1 MALADYQAL
10 VDSMVRAES
19 AAIDATDRD
28 QAIALAVQ
36 RYSQD
41 VERRLVKDVAWTPS
55 GYFGPLPEGW
65 APGCYLIG
73 GEYPINQIPRSVVEI
88 SVYQAPDGQMLV
100 APQAIHTGELVRVTF
115 AAPHVLEGVDPGAVD
130 TIPLVHREAVAS
142 YAAHFLCKQLA
153 TKYSGE
159 RDSSISADRSDT
171 ESRARNYAA
180 RARDYRAG
188 YFAVIGKVDPQAD
201 KGGGAAATLGQEAAA
216 AIGTLPGRRRS
227 NLTHGSVL

>member
-10 VDSMVRAES
+10 VDSMVRAENG
-19 AAIDATDRD
+19 AIDATDRD

-41 VERRLVKDVAWTPS
+41 VERRLVKDVAWSAS
-55 GYFGPLPEGW
+55 GYFGPLPDGW
-65 APGCYLIG
+65 VLGSYLVD
-73 GEYPINQIPRSVVEI
+73 GEYPIHQVPRSVVEI
-88 SVYQAPDGQMLV
+88 AVYLTPDSQMLV
-100 APQAIHTGELVRVTF
+100 VPDAIHAGELVRVSF
-115 AAPHVLEGVDPGAVD
+115 AAPHVLDDAVD
-130 TIPLVHREAVAS
+130 TIPLAHREAVAS

-159 RDSSISADRSDT
+159 RDSSMSADRSDT

-188 YFAVIGKVDPQAD
+188 YFAVIGKVDPQSD
-201 KGGGAAATLGQEAAA
+201 KGGGAAAALGQEPAA
-216 AIGTLPGRRRS
+216 AIGALPGRRRS
-227 NLTHGSVL
+227 KLTHGAAL